1 MNERNKELMEQ
12 KNTLTPTQ
20 KRMRKKKIQN
30 IVRRVIQLAFFV
42 FLPSLF
48 SEAFS
53 GLKGLFRQ
61 VGQGEVLSWNAF
73 LQTFVILFIITIL
86 AGRWFCGFACAF
98 GSLGDA
104 VYGIS
109 ARVQRKLKK
118 RLPRIPEK
126 VCVYLQKIKYIH
138 LLFLLFAC
146 MLGLTNIMDGN
157 SPWVAFS
164 RMRMLDFDIR
174 GYWIGFLYL
183 LWIIIGMIFEE
194 RFFCQFLCPLG
205 AVFSLSPILPA
216 ALLKREEKNCIS
228 NCNACKKQCPVHHK
242 AEGASLESN
251 ECIRCG
257 RCIGICPKSNIK
269 VGILPIFSKKS
280 KVKNLPTPEDFT

>member
-1 MNERNKELMEQ
+1 MEQ
-12 KNTLTPTQ
+12 KKTLTLAK

-30 IVRRVIQLAFFV
+30 IVRRIVQVIFFI

-61 VGQGEVLSWNAF
+61 IGQGEVLSRNAF
-73 LQTFVILFIITIL
+73 LQTFVILSVITIL
-86 AGRWFCGFACAF
+86 AGRWFCGYACAF

-109 ARVQRKLKK
+109 AWMQKKLKK
-118 RLPRIPEK
+118 RLPKIPEK
-126 VCVYLQKIKYIH
+126 ACIALQKIKYIH

-146 MLGLTNIMDGN
+146 VLGMANVIENN
-157 SPWVAFS
+157 SPWAAFS
-164 RMRMLDFDIR
+164 RIRMLDFNIG
-174 GYWIGFLYL
+174 GYFIGFLYL
-183 LWIIIGMIFEE
+183 LGIVAGMIFEE

-205 AVFSLSPILPA
+205 AVFSLLPIIPP
-216 ALLKREEKNCIS
+216 ALLKRDKTNCIP

-242 AEGASLESN
+242 VEGASLESN
-251 ECIRCG
+251 ECIQCG
-257 RCIGICPKSNIK
+257 RCIGVCPKSNIK
-269 VGILPIFSKKS
+269 VGICK
-280 KVKNLPTPEDFT
+280 

>member
-1 MNERNKELMEQ
+1 MEQ
-12 KNTLTPTQ
+12 RKTITPAK
-20 KRMRKKKIQN
+20 KRMRRKKIQN
-30 IVRRVIQLAFFV
+30 IVRRIVQVIFFI

-61 VGQGEVLSWNAF
+61 IGQGEVLSWNAF
-73 LQTFVILFIITIL
+73 LQTFVILSVITIL

-104 VYGIS
+104 MYEIS
-109 ARVQRKLKK
+109 VWVQKKLKK
-118 RLPRIPEK
+118 RLPKIPEK
-126 VCVYLQKIKYIH
+126 ICIALQKIKYIH

-146 MLGLTNIMDGN
+146 MLGVANVIENN
-157 SPWVAFS
+157 SPWAAFS
-164 RMRMLDFDIR
+164 RMRMLDFNIN
-174 GYWIGFLYL
+174 GYFIGFLYL
-183 LWIIIGMIFEE
+183 LLILIGMIFEE

-205 AVFSLSPILPA
+205 AVFSLLPIIPA
-216 ALLKREEKNCIS
+216 ALLKREETNCIP

-242 AEGASLESN
+242 VEGASLESN

-257 RCIGICPKSNIK
+257 RCIGVCPKSNIK
-269 VGILPIFSKKS
+269 VGIFNNSVLQKYMSKLHK
-280 KVKNLPTPEDFT
+280 